1 MSQQPRKINT
11 NHARQSGAAQQSS
24 GRRVNTAAA
33 RTQHTSTQHSGQQY
47 SNAAHSGQRRTGTA
61 ARRKKKRSRIR
72 WWMPLLVVLALA
84 FAYLFLLLGEPDDD
98 AKYLEAPAEE
108 RILMPMNAVET
119 PGEANVQGLADSF
132 DQAVLSLNGTLS
144 MRRARIY
151 DTAFEGGYARRVT
164 LTYVFE
170 DGTLLT
176 AESLRPT
183 AAATLFKLDGG
194 TLDGSSLY
202 TLGGLNAARMDNADT
217 VCVFAQSDAAVY
229 AILCPASHAQ
239 ELDTLL
245 HATLLTPPQQAD

>member
-1 MSQQPRKINT
+1 MPKAFKRPARPTPVPPREDALPQEEPPKT
-11 NHARQSGAAQQSS
+11 PSRVRLVL
-24 GRRVNTAAA
+24 RRVGLA
-33 RTQHTSTQHSGQQY
+33 
-47 SNAAHSGQRRTGTA
+47 
-61 ARRKKKRSRIR
+61 
-72 WWMPLLVVLALA
+72 LLLALALA

-108 RILMPMNAVET
+108 RILMPMSAVET

-132 DQAVLSLNGTLS
+132 DQAVLSLNEALP
-144 MRRARIY
+144 MRKARIY

-164 LTYVFE
+164 LTYAFE

-183 AAATLFKLDGG
+183 AAATLLKLEGG

-202 TLGGLNAARMDNADT
+202 TLGGLNAARMDSADA

-239 ELDTLL
+239 DLNTLL
-245 HATLLTPPQQAD
+245 RYTTLIPPQQAE

>member
-1 MSQQPRKINT
+1 MPKAFKRPAPPKAPRK
-11 NHARQSGAAQQSS
+11 AAPEQPPKAQREDAPEQPAKAPS
-24 GRRVNTAAA
+24 RFRVIL
-33 RTQHTSTQHSGQQY
+33 
-47 SNAAHSGQRRTGTA
+47 
-61 ARRKKKRSRIR
+61 KRAGLA
-72 WWMPLLVVLALA
+72 LLVVLALA

>member
-1 MSQQPRKINT
+1 MPKAFKRPAPPKAPRK
-11 NHARQSGAAQQSS
+11 AAPEQPPKAQREDAPEQPAKVPS
-24 GRRVNTAAA
+24 RFRVIL
-33 RTQHTSTQHSGQQY
+33 
-47 SNAAHSGQRRTGTA
+47 
-61 ARRKKKRSRIR
+61 KRAGLA
-72 WWMPLLVVLALA
+72 LLVVLALA

-217 VCVFAQSDAAVY
+217 ACVFAQSDAAVY

>member
-1 MSQQPRKINT
+1 MPKAFKRPARPKAPRKDAPEPPKAT
-11 NHARQSGAAQQSS
+11 QEEAPEQPPKAPSRF
-24 GRRVNTAAA
+24 RVLL
-33 RTQHTSTQHSGQQY
+33 
-47 SNAAHSGQRRTGTA
+47 
-61 ARRKKKRSRIR
+61 KRAGLA
-72 WWMPLLVVLALA
+72 LLVALALV

-98 AKYLEAPAEE
+98 AKYLQAPAEE

-132 DQAVLSLNGTLS
+132 DQAVLSLSNALT

-164 LTYVFE
+164 LTYAFE
-170 DGTLLT
+170 DGSLLT

-183 AAATLFKLDGG
+183 AAATLLKLEGG

-202 TLGGLNAARMDNADT
+202 TLGGLNAARMDNTDT

-245 HATLLTPPQQAD
+245 HATMLTPPRQAD